1 LISHALS
8 RIKARAELPARAGA
22 FPVSEA
28 QRGWGGSLG
37 RALRFFG
44 PGRLILTAG
53 AAGAAGAAAFV
64 AAQNP
69 ALAAILAAAAI
80 VLTILTL
87 ANPIQTALTMSGLMS
102 PEELKARFDG
112 MEQGF
117 SSRAANLE
125 NGFKVHG
132 DWIGRVEEIA
142 RTAHESA
149 RTAHDHAAGS
159 TAAVN
164 QIAAVLVDANLSQRL
179 EVLEASRVAG
189 DVGKSL
195 RDLELRL
202 TFLEQEPIEQAAT
215 ASARK
220 KKG

>member
-1 LISHALS
+1 
-8 RIKARAELPARAGA
+8 
-22 FPVSEA
+22 VSEA

-44 PGRLILTAG
+44 PGRIVLTVA

-69 ALAAILAAAAI
+69 ALGAILAAAAI

-87 ANPIQTALTMSGLMS
+87 ANPIQTALMMSGA
-102 PEELKARFDG
+102 ELKARLDAVEEG
-112 MEQGF
+112 I

-215 ASARK
+215 ATARK